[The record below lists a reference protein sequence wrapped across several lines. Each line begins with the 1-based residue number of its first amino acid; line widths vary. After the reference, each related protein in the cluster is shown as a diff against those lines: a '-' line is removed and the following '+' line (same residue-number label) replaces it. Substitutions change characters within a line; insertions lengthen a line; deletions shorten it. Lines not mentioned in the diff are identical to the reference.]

1 MDEFQFLD
9 AQFRRLREAGELRFA
24 EENGGALGKG
34 VHSKFETAELMIA
47 GAIRDYLKFRNSLT
61 IMAED

>member
-9 AQFRRLREAGELRFA
+9 AQFRRLREAGKLRDA
-24 EENGGALGKG
+24 EEKGGALGKG

-47 GAIRDYLKFRNSLT
+47 GAIKDYLKLRNNPT
-61 IMAED
+61 VTAED